1 MIYSRYKLH
10 MEQQVTRCQLYLNES
25 VTR

>member
-1 MIYSRYKLH
+1 LAGINYI
-10 MEQQVTRCQLYLNES
+10 EQQVTQCQFYLNES